1 MKLLYR
7 IPLLLPFG
15 AFATG
20 ILLKSI
26 WIGGDAGALVMV
38 GLMVAGWWIVMLRM
52 RGVFRRSIMPWGLL
66 GLSMFCFGYLWLEP
80 VGLSQAD
87 LVVIP
92 EDSPIELAGVLEKP
106 LKFSPKGRTGLLL
119 TYSRRTEDDAWRLEQ
134 RRMKFFVKDTST
146 SFEVGDT
153 VFLKGRVKPIETKSA
168 SYQAYLDKQGLE
180 YMLFAWE
187 FYRGNTGKSWRLHLL
202 RMQKKLS
209 RHWDEFCEDKTAA
222 SLAKAMFLGYKQDIK
237 QETKERFAT
246 AGFSHLLA
254 ISGLHVGILFV
265 LLSSL
270 TRAFRG
276 TFWGRMASTFF
287 LIGALVLFSL
297 LTGAS
302 ASVIRASNMLGVYLL
317 VRLVHQRIHP
327 LNVLALCG
335 LLQLIWA
342 PEDLLTVGFQLS
354 YLAVGMLLVVLPI
367 YAKWV
372 KTPWPW
378 LNRIYELIGVN
389 ILATA
394 ATAPLVWY
402 YFGSFPTYF
411 LPANLIVAPL
421 LFLLVFSGFL
431 AVILSIVYLP
441 LAVYPAWLSEK
452 GLQVLDFVAL
462 KTTDLP
468 YAKLE
473 AFQAQEVGWGIL
485 ILQLLICL
493 IFITLPK
500 IVSFVKREFSE
511 KWQKSVV

>member
-15 AFATG
+15 AFAAG
-20 ILLKSI
+20 ILLKSR
-26 WIGGDAGALVMV
+26 WSGVDAGALVMV
-38 GLMVAGWWIVMLRM
+38 GLMVTGWWIVMLRM
-52 RGVFRRSIMPWGLL
+52 RGVFRGSIMPWGLL
-66 GLSMFCFGYLWLEP
+66 GLSMLCFGYLWLEP
-80 VGLSQAD
+80 VGLRQAD
-87 LVVIP
+87 LVAIP
-92 EDSPIELAGVLEKP
+92 EDSPVELAGVLEKP
-106 LKFSPKGRTGLLL
+106 LKFSPKGRTGLLM
-119 TYSRRTEDDAWRLEQ
+119 TYSRRIEDDAWRPEQ

-153 VFLKGRVKPIETKSA
+153 IYLKGRVKQIETESA
-168 SYQAYLDKQGLE
+168 SYQAYLDKQGLQ
-180 YMLFAWE
+180 YMLFAWNS
-187 FYRGNTGKSWRLHLL
+187 YRGNAGTSWRLQLFRL
-202 RMQKKLS
+202 QKKLS
-209 RHWDEFCEDKTAA
+209 RHWDEFCEDKVAA
-222 SLAKAMFLGYKQDIK
+222 SLAKAMFWGYKQDIK

-246 AGFSHLLA
+246 TGFSHLLA

-270 TRAFRG
+270 TKIFRG
-276 TFWGRMASTFF
+276 TFWGRIASTFF

-327 LNVLALCG
+327 LNVWALCG

-342 PEDLLTVGFQLS
+342 PDDLLTVGFQLS
-354 YLAVGMLLVVLPI
+354 YLAVGMLLLVLPI
-367 YAKWV
+367 YARWV
-372 KTPWPW
+372 KTPWSW
-378 LNRIYELIGVN
+378 LNRVYELIGVN

-431 AVILSIVYLP
+431 AVILSIIYLP
-441 LAVYPAWLSEK
+441 LAIYPAYLSEK
-452 GLQVLDFVAL
+452 GLQLLDLVAL
-462 KTTDLP
+462 KTAELP
-468 YAKLE
+468 YARLDG
-473 AFQAQEVGWGIL
+473 FQGQESGWGIL
-485 ILQLLICL
+485 ILQLVVCL
-493 IFITLPK
+493 IIITLPK
-500 IVSFVKREFSE
+500 IIGLLNREFSE
-511 KWQKSVV
+511 KW